1 MLTYCDDFFSM
12 EDFDLEGLLTTFDGQ
27 IIIKIEKD
35 ENQSREQQQQGPLL
49 AFFLRQRQAP
59 CRDEVYKIRM

>member
-1 MLTYCDDFFSM
+1 MD
-12 EDFDLEGLLTTFDGQ
+12 GL
-27 IIIKIEKD
+27 IITKIEKD
-35 ENQSREQQQQGPLL
+35 ENQSREQQEQGL

>member
-1 MLTYCDDFFSM
+1 MD
-12 EDFDLEGLLTTFDGQ
+12 GL
-27 IIIKIEKD
+27 IITKIEKD
-35 ENQSREQQQQGPLL
+35 ENQSREQQEQGPLL

>member
-1 MLTYCDDFFSM
+1 M